1 MIAFDVRRTQPKLN
15 ARSLGRKNLDFWL
28 VQLPEIRHSF
38 HRQGARPSKRIRMC
52 ANVFSFT
59 SSFAHFLSINQSIN
73 KLDLS
78 KVVNKAE
85 KLMWLSQKKKK
96 YKTTIIIIVQ

>member
-1 MIAFDVRRTQPKLN
+1 MF
-15 ARSLGRKNLDFWL
+15 
-28 VQLPEIRHSF
+28 
-38 HRQGARPSKRIRMC
+38 
-52 ANVFSFT
+52 
-59 SSFAHFLSINQSIN
+59 FLLRAALLISYQSIN